1 MQIRYPTLSMLY
13 NNNVLQHSDSVGFCF
28 HSCHIH
34 TCSWYFRCSCKIH
47 TATYVGYMSILL
59 LVNRYYR
66 GLDRSP
72 SVCWWIIHD
81 HTLYTSIP
89 KLDNWNVWHGKLGC
103 WIATFRHGNIMSYW
117 RWTVRREVYG
127 HHQYIR
133 CHCRVVVKSLSLPV
147 SLSVVVVV
155 AAAAAAAG
163 VLVLLLLVCCLLFV
177 CWLVGWFCCS
187 SSFSSLQ
194 SSPVVARALRLCSCG
209 RRKVARPKEVPR
221 KSIAPGQRLGGVPWK
236 IPHL

>member
-1 MQIRYPTLSMLY
+1 M
-13 NNNVLQHSDSVGFCF
+13 
-28 HSCHIH
+28 
-34 TCSWYFRCSCKIH
+34 
-47 TATYVGYMSILL
+47 GYLSILL

-66 GLDRSP
+66 CLDRSP

-89 KLDNWNVWHGKLGC
+89 KLDNWNVWHRKLGC

-133 CHCRVVVKSLSLPV
+133 CHCRVVVKSLSLSV
-147 SLSVVVVV
+147 SLSVVVVVVV
-155 AAAAAAAG
+155 AAAAAAA
-163 VLVLLLLVCCLLFV
+163 VLVLLLLLILLLLVCLFV
-177 CWLVGWFCCS
+177 CWLVGWFCCCL
-187 SSFSSLQ
+187 SFSSLQ
-194 SSPVVARALRLCSCG
+194 SSPVEKAIPNFFVARALRLCSCG

>member
-1 MQIRYPTLSMLY
+1 MQIRYPTLSMLC
-13 NNNVLQHSDSVGFCF
+13 NNNVGQHSDSVD
-28 HSCHIH
+28 SVS
-34 TCSWYFRCSCKIH
+34 TLVTSTLVVSWYFRCSCKIH
-47 TATYVGYMSILL
+47 TATSVGYMSILL

-66 GLDRSP
+66 CLDRSP

-133 CHCRVVVKSLSLPV
+133 CHCRVAVKSLSSSLSV
-147 SLSVVVVV
+147 SLVVVVVV
-155 AAAAAAAG
+155 AAAAAAAAA
-163 VLVLLLLVCCLLFV
+163 VLVLVLVLLLLLLLVCCLFVCLFV
-177 CWLVGWFCCS
+177 GWLVGFVVVHHFPHYKVQSRRLDPIFHS
-187 SSFSSLQ
+187 SS
-194 SSPVVARALRLCSCG
+194 PEAL
-209 RRKVARPKEVPR
+209 
-221 KSIAPGQRLGGVPWK
+221 
-236 IPHL
+236 